1 MFENTRM
8 RRLLF
13 KIPNVRVVDPVLARR
28 KSDAH
33 GSHHNTV
40 PDFNVSEIWIADQ
53 MRELMKRKPLSKIRI
68 TEICRAAEIERSTFY
83 YHFKDK
89 YDLIAWI
96 FCHSAENTD
105 VTDLQAAA
113 NHIQQMKNDILF
125 YKRAYEDT
133 SQNALWQ
140 YMLEYFVDA
149 YTSQAKK
156 ILHTD
161 TLDPQLSF
169 RIRLYCYGA
178 VSMSKE
184 WILQDT
190 VTSAETVIKM
200 MFASMAQT
208 LQEVYFSGQ

>member
-1 MFENTRM
+1 MRVSYVLRCVEQTGNHSGESLPPHFTRSHVEG
-8 RRLLF
+8 RSDPAGACNKFFPGLGYLDLRDFYHTGTTLSSSGSYRYLF

-96 FCHSAENTD
+96 SS
-105 VTDLQAAA
+105 VTRQRTR
-113 NHIQQMKNDILF
+113 M
-125 YKRAYEDT
+125 
-133 SQNALWQ
+133 
-140 YMLEYFVDA
+140 
-149 YTSQAKK
+149 
-156 ILHTD
+156 
-161 TLDPQLSF
+161 
-169 RIRLYCYGA
+169 
-178 VSMSKE
+178 
-184 WILQDT
+184 
-190 VTSAETVIKM
+190 
-200 MFASMAQT
+200 
-208 LQEVYFSGQ
+208 

>member
-33 GSHHNTV
+33 GNHHNTV

-68 TEICRAAEIERSTFY
+68 TEICRVAEIERSTFY

-96 FCHSAENTD
+96 SS
-105 VTDLQAAA
+105 VTRQRTR
-113 NHIQQMKNDILF
+113 M
-125 YKRAYEDT
+125 
-133 SQNALWQ
+133 
-140 YMLEYFVDA
+140 
-149 YTSQAKK
+149 
-156 ILHTD
+156 
-161 TLDPQLSF
+161 
-169 RIRLYCYGA
+169 
-178 VSMSKE
+178 
-184 WILQDT
+184 
-190 VTSAETVIKM
+190 
-200 MFASMAQT
+200 
-208 LQEVYFSGQ
+208 